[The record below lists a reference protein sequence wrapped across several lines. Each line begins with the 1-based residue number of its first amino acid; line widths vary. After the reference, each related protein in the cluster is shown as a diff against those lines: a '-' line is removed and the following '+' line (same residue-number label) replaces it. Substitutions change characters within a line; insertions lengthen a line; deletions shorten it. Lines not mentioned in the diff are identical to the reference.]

1 MPDPDPAQPAIVP
14 GLWGI
19 AGQEPDRRAL
29 IVPGGETVTFGGLAA
44 ATHRLANTLRALGV
58 GAGDVVASLQHN
70 SVQHFE
76 VSLATSRIGVYF
88 VPVNVHLTPPEATYI
103 ARDSGAK
110 VLVASGDLAQSL
122 AGELDDLPERRFAV
136 GDPVSGWESYDALT
150 SSAADTSPSGR
161 THGWLMGYTSGTSG
175 RPKGVKRPYFDV
187 EPELVI
193 GGFTGLL
200 GGFGLTPGPGVHLA
214 CSPMYHSPP
223 GTFAQQALHLGQTLV
238 IERKFRAEDAL
249 VDIERYRVTST
260 HMVPT
265 HLHRMLRLP
274 AEVREKY
281 DTSSM
286 WVLLVAGAPFP
297 PEEKRAAIEWLG
309 PVVWEYL
316 ASTEG
321 MVSRVSPREA
331 LEHPGTVGRP
341 QAVKLLD
348 ADGIEVSPGEA
359 GTIFFNNELGFEYP
373 NDADKTAAAV
383 RPDGYATAGDIGRLD
398 ADGYLYLLDRRDDL
412 IITGGVNVYPA
423 EVEQRLIV
431 HPAIADVAVVGIPDP
446 DWGHRV
452 IAVVELED
460 GWASGDQL
468 EAELDAHCRVT
479 SAMLT
484 LSRHPQQRDWL
495 MADFDGRITQAI
507 EEFVRYATAAM
518 QFARTAVR
526 DVELNGVQ
534 VTAGDKVVL
543 LYCSG
548 NRDESVFTA
557 PEEFNLARPRSPHVG
572 FGGGGPHFCL
582 GHGVARTQLRAII
595 GQLLTRVPGLELG
608 EPVPLHSNF
617 INGIAALPAHVG

>member
-19 AGQEPDRRAL
+19 AGQEPGRPAL

-44 ATHRLANTLRALGV
+44 ATHRLANALRALGV

-76 VSLATSRIGVYF
+76 VSLATSQIGVYF
-88 VPVNVHLTPPEATYI
+88 VPVDVHLTPPEAAYI

-110 VLVASGDLAQSL
+110 VLVVSSDLAQSL
-122 AGELDDLPERRFAV
+122 AGVLDDLPKRRFAV
-136 GDPVSGWESYDALT
+136 GHPVSGWESYDALT
-150 SSAADTSPSGR
+150 SSAAGTSPPGR

-200 GGFGLTPGPGVHLA
+200 GGFGLTPGRGVHLA
-214 CSPMYHSPP
+214 CSPMYHTAP

-238 IERKFRAEDAL
+238 IERKFQAEGVLA
-249 VDIERYRVTST
+249 DIGRYRVTST

-286 WVLLVAGAPFP
+286 RVLLVAGAPFP

-321 MVSRVSPREA
+321 MVSRVGPREA

-359 GTIFFNNELGFEYP
+359 GTIFFSNELGFEYL
-373 NDADKTAAAV
+373 NDAGKTAAAV

-398 ADGYLYLLDRRDDL
+398 SGGYLYLLDRRDDL

-423 EVEQRLIV
+423 EIEQRLIV
-431 HPAIADVAVVGIPDP
+431 HPAVADVAVVGIGDL
-446 DWGHRV
+446 DWGHQV
-452 IAVVELED
+452 VAVVELED
-460 GWASGDQL
+460 GWASEMQL
-468 EAELDAHCRVT
+468 EDALDAHCR
-479 SAMLT
+479 AT
-484 LSRHPQQRDWL
+484 LASLKCP
-495 MADFDGRITQAI
+495 GRY
-507 EEFVRYATAAM
+507 EFR
-518 QFARTAVR
+518 QSLPRTASGKLLRRVLR
-526 DVELNGVQ
+526 QEMREEANGPFP
-534 VTAGDKVVL
+534 
-543 LYCSG
+543 Y
-548 NRDESVFTA
+548 
-557 PEEFNLARPRSPHVG
+557 
-572 FGGGGPHFCL
+572 
-582 GHGVARTQLRAII
+582 
-595 GQLLTRVPGLELG
+595 
-608 EPVPLHSNF
+608 
-617 INGIAALPAHVG
+617 